1 MGSSIFTH
9 LPNEYKRN
17 LNIVDA
23 YISQIGYFL
32 HRSTGKEYDYCR
44 DYVKRNMQ
52 ADGKFPLK
60 NPRVLM
66 LQRAKNGDRNQREDT
81 FLGYIDFIIQK
92 QLIVVP
98 TFTVYLNPNQRKS
111 LLAEYI
117 TNNLKLRKTHKKL
130 MFDALMIGDE
140 ATEVLHDNIQSSLK
154 IKNNSLSGAHSSPS
168 TPLYNKS
175 SHSTLTSTCRISTS
189 YANANNEMFLAGNR
203 HYWSFQTVINHL
215 IVSGLYTDYEALKK
229 AIEKFNLHIPTVD
242 EVMDCINYS
251 SDLYWQSEYLNNQI
265 RSFVNNM
272 TDSERASFVYTGDLF
287 HLAKYNP
294 EVVKNFLGKLP
305 VMANYSIPIA
315 DAKKVIKGA
324 IGDLV
329 TTATLVCSKITN
341 GRILMGDKDSMEVL
355 DPEGLGVVAATIL
368 EMDKV
373 LTEHKDLIVGLWR
386 PSTLTQSI
394 AVIPNIIRRAV
405 VTSDTDSTIFTNQ
418 YWTNWMSP
426 DNKFSEV
433 AYNTGYAT
441 TFLVSQTVRHKLAMM
456 SANLGF
462 IEEHIHQIS
471 MKNEFYFPVFSLT
484 SQAKHYFAN
493 RSAKEGNVL
502 PHLET
507 EIKGVNL
514 RDSNAPAFVTKMLKK
529 YMETVM
535 HAVMDKGEMT
545 IEDILSPVAELELD
559 IINDIKS
566 GGFKYMKGMQIKDAS
581 SYTQKEEAANFQHY
595 ITWNIVFAPTY
606 GEAPEPPYQAIKV
619 SVDLDNKTKINNWLD
634 NIEDRELRMRL
645 NHWIRST
652 GKTNLTTFVL
662 PLTNLQATGV
672 PMEIRNAVN
681 LRKLVRNI
689 VSPFYL
695 VLESLGLFVLNDNTT
710 RLVSD
715 TYTPTKKAA

>member
-1 MGSSIFTH
+1 MGTSIFTH
-9 LPNEYKRN
+9 LPSEYKRN
-17 LNIVDA
+17 LNIVEA

-32 HRSTGKEYDYCR
+32 HRNTGKEYDYCR
-44 DYVKRNMQ
+44 SYVKKNMESTGQ
-52 ADGKFPLK
+52 FPLK

-81 FLGYIDFIIQK
+81 FLGYIDFIIK
-92 QLIVVP
+92 KELIVVP

-130 MFDALMIGDE
+130 MFNALMLGDE
-140 ATEVLHDNIQSSLK
+140 ATEVLHDNIQNSLK

-203 HYWSFQTVINHL
+203 HYWSFHTVINHL
-215 IVSGLYTDYEALKK
+215 IVTGLYTNYVTLKK
-229 AIEKFNLHIPTVD
+229 AIDSFNLYIPTVD
-242 EVMDCINYS
+242 DVMDCITYS
-251 SDLYWQSEYLNNQI
+251 SKLYWDSFYLLEQIKSFVTTMTDLERAAFVYIGDLY
-265 RSFVNNM
+265 
-272 TDSERASFVYTGDLF
+272 
-287 HLAKYNP
+287 HLGKHNP
-294 EVVKNFLGKLP
+294 DVVKRFLGELP
-305 VMANYSIPIA
+305 KMANYSLPIEE
-315 DAKKVIKGA
+315 AKKVIRNA
-324 IGDLV
+324 IGDVV

-341 GRILMGDKDSMEVL
+341 GRILMGDKDSMEAL
-355 DPEGLGVVAATIL
+355 DPVGFGTVAATIF

-373 LTEHKDLIVGLWR
+373 ILEHQDLIIGLWR
-386 PSTLTQSI
+386 PETLTQSI
-394 AVIPNIIRRAV
+394 AVIPNIVRRAV

-433 AYNTGYAT
+433 AFNTGYAT

-471 MKNEFYFPVFSLT
+471 MKNEYYFPVFSLT

-502 PHLET
+502 PTLET

-514 RDSNAPAFVTKMLKK
+514 RDSNAPPHVTKKLKA
-529 YMETVM
+529 YMVM
-535 HAVMDKGEMT
+535 VMDAVMCKGEMT
-545 IEDILSPVAELELD
+545 IEDILMPVAELEHD
-559 IINDIKS
+559 IINDIKT
-566 GGFKYMKGMQIKDAS
+566 GGFKYMKGMQIKDIN
-581 SYTQKEEAANFQHY
+581 SYIQKEAAANFQHY
-595 ITWNIVFAPTY
+595 LMWNSVFAPKY
-606 GEAPEPPYQAIKV
+606 GAAPEPPYQAIKV
-619 SVDLDNKTKINNWLD
+619 SVDLENKTKINSWLQ
-634 NIEDRELRMRL
+634 NIEDAELRMRL
-645 NHWIRST
+645 QHWIRT
-652 GKTNLTTFVL
+652 NAKTNISTFVL

-672 PMEIRNAVN
+672 PQEIRDAVN

-695 VLESLGLFVLNDNTT
+695 VLESLGLFILNDNTT

-715 TYTPTKKAA
+715 TFNIEKQAA